1 MHTIGIWT
9 VAPNS
14 FNIQPYKTHYDNSFC
29 HIKWNALWKIL
40 VKFYLHWNVNQGNS
54 KKNQCVLR
62 IVNNLFMSTHGKT
75 AYKNIHKSQENGVH
89 EALLC
94 VLLVLEIF
102 CSIKNLTCALTL
114 WARWFF
120 MCWLCLIC
128 VSFEFILGLRVFTLS
143 LRYHRA
149 HDEFKMVSN
158 QHIVNTKK
166 DRGHTLAPIF
176 WGVTYRQ
183 VSNIRRT
190 KSKHLKDSRT
200 VLRLSLPNRLKQDVK
215 SRMKM

>member
-29 HIKWNALWKIL
+29 HIKWNALWKIP

-75 AYKNIHKSQENGVH
+75 AYRNIDKSQENGVH

-102 CSIKNLTCALTL
+102 CSIKNLICALTL
-114 WARWFF
+114 CARCVFHVLDLLY
-120 MCWLCLIC
+120 LCIIWVHIGFAC
-128 VSFEFILGLRVFTLS
+128 VYFEFTLS
-143 LRYHRA
+143 SSTWWVQNGLKSAYREH
-149 HDEFKMVSN
+149 
-158 QHIVNTKK
+158 KK
-166 DRGHTLAPIF
+166 RSWTHAGTNFLWPLLLTWFNFNPSMD
-176 WGVTYRQ
+176 
-183 VSNIRRT
+183 
-190 KSKHLKDSRT
+190 K
-200 VLRLSLPNRLKQDVK
+200 
-215 SRMKM
+215 